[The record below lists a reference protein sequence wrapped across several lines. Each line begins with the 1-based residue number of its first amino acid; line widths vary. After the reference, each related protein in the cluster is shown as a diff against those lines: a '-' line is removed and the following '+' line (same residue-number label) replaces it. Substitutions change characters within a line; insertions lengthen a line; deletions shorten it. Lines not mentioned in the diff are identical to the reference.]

1 MAADKIIWIHVL
13 TTEKE
18 FMKVAA
24 YEGESLQKA
33 LTRGQVPGFPASC
46 QGGDPESTSHERPF
60 DYYSRGP
67 TWSQCQIYMK
77 QEFSGRI
84 SKLNQEVEYL
94 DEIQEIVQ
102 SDSRLACCIPVKT
115 WMNGMPIEIGWNGD
129 LQAEDLS

>member
-1 MAADKIIWIHVL
+1 MFINSLRRKVFGTNSLPKMLFGGHGPAPTGRLMAADKIIWIHVL

-67 TWSQCQIYMK
+67 T
-77 QEFSGRI
+77 
-84 SKLNQEVEYL
+84 
-94 DEIQEIVQ
+94 
-102 SDSRLACCIPVKT
+102 
-115 WMNGMPIEIGWNGD
+115 
-129 LQAEDLS
+129 